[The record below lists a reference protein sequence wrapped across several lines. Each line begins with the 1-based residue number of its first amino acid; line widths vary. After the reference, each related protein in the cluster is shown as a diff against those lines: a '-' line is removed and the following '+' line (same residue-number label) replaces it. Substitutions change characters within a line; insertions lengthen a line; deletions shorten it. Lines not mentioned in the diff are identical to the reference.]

1 MFDVGWQELALTGV
15 VALVV
20 LGPKEL
26 PGVMRTLGQIV
37 RKVRLV
43 AHDFQM
49 NLEELADDAELEEFK
64 RNALKNINLDP
75 DKPLPPPPVIE
86 STPDDKPTA

>member
-75 DKPLPPPPVIE
+75 DKPLPPPVIE
-86 STPDDKPTA
+86 SKPDDKPAA